1 MTDEDS
7 AYYARRA
14 EAELDQAQRAT
25 MPEVVRVHYQL
36 AEAYLERL
44 EANDRVCSEQPT

>member
-1 MTDEDS
+1 MFEDDS
-7 AYYARRA
+7 SYYTRRA

-25 MPEVVRVHYQL
+25 NPKVVRAHFML

-44 EANDRVCSEQPT
+44 QPGARSGIEQRT

>member
-1 MTDEDS
+1 MTKDDH
-7 AYYARRA
+7 AYFTRRA

-25 MPEVVRVHYQL
+25 CPHAVRAHYQL

-44 EANDRVCSEQPT
+44 KPDLPNGEHRR